1 MATLDSWLNQA
12 VRRLSKDSAE
22 TVRREI
28 QEHYEAALEAALAGG
43 NDSQQAERMAVQAL
57 GDPCVAN
64 RQYRRVLL
72 TSSEAKV
79 LRQSNAES
87 QMFCSNGWTK
97 WVLLSAP
104 GALLLISAIA
114 LAMHMPSLARG
125 ILALVIMMALFFI
138 APFLPIYT
146 ATRGRIFRAIKWS
159 LMIGIVA
166 LVWGPDS
173 RNWIWLMSCCFY
185 PVLYTEWKRVMIRRK
200 LPISQWP
207 KQLYL

>member
-114 LAMHMPSLARG
+114 LA
-125 ILALVIMMALFFI
+125 IMMALFFI

>member
-1 MATLDSWLNQA
+1 
-12 VRRLSKDSAE
+12 
-22 TVRREI
+22 
-28 QEHYEAALEAALAGG
+28 
-43 NDSQQAERMAVQAL
+43 
-57 GDPCVAN
+57 
-64 RQYRRVLL
+64 
-72 TSSEAKV
+72 
-79 LRQSNAES
+79 
-87 QMFCSNGWTK
+87 
-97 WVLLSAP
+97 
-104 GALLLISAIA
+104 
-114 LAMHMPSLARG
+114 MHMPSLARG